1 MGTSTSSRG
10 PGKDVPLVPE
20 WVPAVPAQP
29 APPQPSPPPPPIPGM
44 PGQSS
49 HPAPPAPAPAP
60 PASAP
65 PISPP
70 LPPAVPK
77 APPRRF
83 QQARTNLG
91 RFARSGSQDDLRRGL
106 GHYSRSGLGGS
117 STAARRMG
125 GTAQRAG
132 GLYGVLDALRTAT
145 PIPQGVALDPAQL
158 AGKSQS
164 EIADIIAGALA
175 PVDGTQDGE
184 AARDS
189 VSRSLSELL
198 AADPAADLTNLNAV
212 QIDSVVEG
220 YIVHDLAH
228 RIELDVGKAVLD
240 KADSYSEGVERLQEM
255 KSYVRQEVARAF
267 RAQRAAQPMSRQ
279 NAAVMSDAILRG
291 TFEIFESYI

>member
-20 WVPAVPAQP
+20 WVPAVPG
-29 APPQPSPPPPPIPGM
+29 QPSPPPPQPS
-44 PGQSS
+44 Q
-49 HPAPPAPAPAP
+49 PAPAAP
-60 PASAP
+60 GAPSQPPPSAP
-65 PISPP
+65 PGPPPPPQPPP
-70 LPPAVPK
+70 LPPPVPK

-83 QQARTNLG
+83 QQARTSLG

-132 GLYGVLDALRTAT
+132 GLYGVLDALRTGT
-145 PIPQGVALDPAQL
+145 QIPPEIGLDPAQL
-158 AGKSQS
+158 AGKSQT
-164 EIADIIAGALA
+164 EIADLIASALA
-175 PVDGTQDGE
+175 PVDGTQDSE

-198 AADPAADLTNLNAV
+198 EADPTADLANLNST
-212 QIDSVVEG
+212 QIDGVVEG
-220 YIVHDLAH
+220 YIAHDLAH

-240 KADSYSEGVERLQEM
+240 KADSYAEGVERLQEI

-267 RAQRAAQPMSRQ
+267 RARRGAQPMSRQ
-279 NAAVMSDAILRG
+279 NAASMSDAILRD
-291 TFEIFESYI
+291 TFDIFESYL

>member
-20 WVPAVPAQP
+20 WVPAAPGQPQPPQPQPPQPTPAVPGVP
-29 APPQPSPPPPPIPGM
+29 GQPSPPAPPP
-44 PGQSS
+44 
-49 HPAPPAPAPAP
+49 PPPEP
-60 PASAP
+60 PQP
-65 PISPP
+65 PP
-70 LPPAVPK
+70 LPPPVPK

-132 GLYGVLDALRTAT
+132 GLFGVLDALRTGT
-145 PIPQGVALDPAQL
+145 PIPPGVAVDPAQL
-158 AGKSQS
+158 VGKSQS
-164 EIADIIAGALA
+164 EIADIIASALA

-198 AADPAADLTNLNAV
+198 DTDPNAELTNLNAA
-212 QIDSVVEG
+212 QIDAVVEG
-220 YIVHDLAH
+220 YIAHDLAH

-267 RAQRAAQPMSRQ
+267 RAQRAAQPMNRQ
-279 NAAVMSDAILRG
+279 NATAMSNAILRG
-291 TFEIFESYI
+291 TFEIFESYL

>member
-20 WVPAVPAQP
+20 WVPSTPGQT
-29 APPQPSPPPPPIPGM
+29 PPPPPQAPM
-44 PGQSS
+44 PVPTVPATPGQ
-49 HPAPPAPAPAP
+49 PAPPAPPAQQP
-60 PASAP
+60 QPPQPASLP
-65 PISPP
+65 SP
-70 LPPAVPK
+70 VPT

-83 QQARTNLG
+83 QQARTSLG
-91 RFARSGSQDDLRRGL
+91 RFARTGSRDDLRRGL

-125 GTAQRAG
+125 GTTQRAG

-145 PIPQGVALDPAQL
+145 PIPTGVPLDPTQL
-158 AGKSQS
+158 VGKSQE
-164 EIADIIAGALA
+164 EIADIIASALA
-175 PVDGTQDGE
+175 PIDGTQDGE

-198 AADPAADLTNLNAV
+198 DADPTADLTNLNTA
-212 QIDSVVEG
+212 QIDGVVEG
-220 YIVHDLAH
+220 YIAHDLAH

-267 RAQRAAQPMSRQ
+267 RVQRASQPMNRQ
-279 NAAVMSDAILRG
+279 NAASMSDAILRD
-291 TFEIFESYI
+291 TFEIFESYL

>member
-20 WVPAVPAQP
+20 WVPSTPGQP
-29 APPQPSPPPPPIPGM
+29 APA
-44 PGQSS
+44 
-49 HPAPPAPAPAP
+49 APPAQQPQPLQP
-60 PASAP
+60 
-65 PISPP
+65 PP
-70 LPPAVPK
+70 LPAPVPA

-83 QQARTNLG
+83 QQARTSLG
-91 RFARSGSQDDLRRGL
+91 RFARSGSRDDLRRGL

-145 PIPQGVALDPAQL
+145 PIPTELALDPTQL
-158 AGKSQS
+158 AGKSQA
-164 EIADIIAGALA
+164 EIADIIANALA

-198 AADPAADLTNLNAV
+198 DADPSADLTNLNAA
-212 QIDSVVEG
+212 QIYGVVEG
-220 YIVHDLAH
+220 YIAHDLAH

-267 RAQRAAQPMSRQ
+267 RVQRASQPMNRQ
-279 NAAVMSDAILRG
+279 NAVSISDAILRD
-291 TFEIFESYI
+291 TFEIFESYL

>member
-1 MGTSTSSRG
+1 M
-10 PGKDVPLVPE
+10 
-20 WVPAVPAQP
+20 
-29 APPQPSPPPPPIPGM
+29 
-44 PGQSS
+44 
-49 HPAPPAPAPAP
+49 
-60 PASAP
+60 
-65 PISPP
+65 
-70 LPPAVPK
+70 

-132 GLYGVLDALRTAT
+132 GLYGVLDALRTST
-145 PIPQGVALDPAQL
+145 PIPTGVALDPAQL
-158 AGKSQS
+158 AGKSQT
-164 EIADIIAGALA
+164 EIADIIASALA

-198 AADPAADLTNLNAV
+198 ETNPNADLTNLNAAE
-212 QIDSVVEG
+212 IDGVVEG
-220 YIVHDLAH
+220 YIAHDLAH

-240 KADSYSEGVERLQEM
+240 KANSYSEGVERLQEM

-267 RAQRAAQPMSRQ
+267 RAQRASQPMTRQ
-279 NAAVMSDAILRG
+279 NAASMSDAILHG
-291 TFEIFESYI
+291 TFEIFESYL